1 MTDELKQWAEDK
13 AYIKGQID
21 AYTKIKDQL
30 IDAKKNYEK
39 VVGRCGY
46 TAGLSVGI
54 EIADNEI
61 TNLKGE

>member
-1 MTDELKQWAEDK
+1 MTDELKDK

-21 AYTKIKDQL
+21 AYTNMKNQL
-30 IDAKKNYEK
+30 VEAKKNYEK

-46 TAGLSVGI
+46 TAGLAVGI

-61 TNLKGE
+61 TKIKGE

>member
-1 MTDELKQWAEDK
+1 MTDELKDE

-21 AYTKIKDQL
+21 AYTNMKNQL
-30 IDAKKNYEK
+30 IEAKKSYEK

-61 TNLKGE
+61 TKIKGE